1 MDGDLVKKAK
11 KIIYTTA
18 FAMVA
23 VIGLATYFFVIP
35 SIKKAFETKDEFEE
49 KKLIFE
55 GLKDDAANSQNYDDL
70 LENIKEN
77 QALLE
82 NALIE
87 KGDEV
92 IFIEKIESVAE
103 EVGSKIEIEYLKA
116 TPKRVKIAP
125 ADQSAEALAQQK
137 EQEKQDANRVVL
149 MLKIDGNYRSFLEFL
164 YKIENMPYVFR
175 VESVEIGKG
184 SKSGTMKLG
193 EESEPPDFTQG
204 NVLISFIPAEK

>member
-18 FAMVA
+18 FAMVV

-35 SIKKAFETKDEFEE
+35 SIKKAFENKDEFEE
-49 KKLIFE
+49 KKLILE

-103 EVGSKIEIEYLKA
+103 EVGSEIEIEYLKA
-116 TPKRVKIAP
+116 TPQRAKITP

-137 EQEKQDANRVVL
+137 EQEKQNANKVVL
-149 MLKIDGNYRSFLEFL
+149 MLKVKGNYRSFLEFL
-164 YKIENMPYVFR
+164 YKIENMPYIFQI
-175 VESVEIGKG
+175 ESVEVGKG
-184 SKSGTMKLG
+184 SKSGSLVWD
-193 EESEPPDFTQG
+193 EENPPDYTQG
-204 NVLISFIPAEK
+204 GVLISFIPAAK